1 MLTSF
6 SYYRPRRLLPFAA
19 VYALVFINGATLAP
33 LALPVPWATDGRSDR
48 GSASGDA
55 SSSVEAEDASRG
67 LQYERAKGESPEQTT
82 IAATPPPIVKNLR
95 RSMHL
100 SRPES
105 LPHRLVWRFDAT
117 PGLDPEFLQRALAAN
132 AADLTRLCRRLL

>member
-6 SYYRPRRLLPFAA
+6 SHYRPQRLLPFAA
-19 VYALVFINGATLAP
+19 VFALVFINGATLAP
-33 LALPVPWATDGRSDR
+33 LALPVPGATDWRSHR
-48 GSASGDA
+48 GSASDQVP
-55 SSSVEAEDASRG
+55 SSAEADVASRG
-67 LQYERAKGESPEQTT
+67 LQYERGKGDWPEQAA

-105 LPHRLVWRFDAT
+105 LSHRLVWRFDAA
-117 PGLDPEFLQRALAAN
+117 PGIDAEFLQRALAAT